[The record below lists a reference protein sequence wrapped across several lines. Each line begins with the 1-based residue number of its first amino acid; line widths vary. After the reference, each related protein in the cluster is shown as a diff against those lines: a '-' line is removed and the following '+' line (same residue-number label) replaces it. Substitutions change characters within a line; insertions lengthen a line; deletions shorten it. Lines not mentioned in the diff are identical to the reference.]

1 MKRLFIRWAVVAAA
15 VAVAS
20 AVVPGVTIHGG
31 FGGVLIVAAVF
42 GLVNA
47 TLGPVAKLLS
57 LPLIVLT
64 LGLFIF
70 VVNALML
77 GITAELTSRL
87 TIHGF
92 GTAMLAALVI
102 SAVSAILNTFVGRRT
117 SERRGR

>member
-1 MKRLFIRWAVVAAA
+1 VKRLLIRWAVIAVA

-31 FGGVLIVAAVF
+31 VGGVLIVAGIF

-47 TLGPVAKLLS
+47 VLGPIAKLIS

-70 VVNALML
+70 VVNAVML
-77 GITAELTSRL
+77 GITAALTSRL
-87 TIHGF
+87 DIHDF
-92 GTAMLAALVI
+92 GAAMLAALVI
-102 SAVSAILNTFVGRRT
+102 SAVSAVLNGFVRRREA
-117 SERRGR
+117 ERQLS

>member
-1 MKRLFIRWAVVAAA
+1 MKRLLIRWAVIAAA

-31 FGGVLIVAAVF
+31 VGGVLVVSAVF

-47 TLGPVAKLLS
+47 ILGPVAKLLS

-70 VVNALML
+70 VVNAVML

-87 TIHGF
+87 EIHDF
-92 GTAMLAALVI
+92 GAAMLAALVI
-102 SAVSAILNTFVGRRT
+102 SAVSALLNGFVRRR
-117 SERRGR
+117 ELAA

>member
-1 MKRLFIRWAVVAAA
+1 MKRLLIRWAVTAAA

-20 AVVPGVTIHGG
+20 AVVSGVTIHGG
-31 FGGVLIVAAVF
+31 VGGVLVVSAIF

-47 TLGPVAKLLS
+47 ILGPVAKLLS

-77 GITAELTSRL
+77 GITAELTDRL
-87 TIHGF
+87 KIHDF
-92 GTAMLAALVI
+92 GATMLAALVI
-102 SAVSAILNTFVGRRT
+102 SVVSALLNLFIKRR
-117 SERRGR
+117 EWEPRGS

>member
-1 MKRLFIRWAVVAAA
+1 MQRLLIRWAVTAAA
-15 VAVAS
+15 VAAAS
-20 AVVPGVTIHGG
+20 AVVPGVAIHGG
-31 FGGVLIVAAVF
+31 VGGVLIVSAIF

-47 TLGPVAKLLS
+47 ILGPVAKLLS

-87 TIHGF
+87 EIRDF

-102 SAVSAILNTFVGRRT
+102 SAVSALLNLFVKRR
-117 SERRGR
+117 ELEHRRF

>member
-1 MKRLFIRWAVVAAA
+1 VKRLLIRWAVTAVA

-31 FGGVLIVAAVF
+31 FGGVLIVSAIF

-47 TLGPVAKLLS
+47 VLGPIAKLLS

-70 VVNALML
+70 VVNAVML
-77 GITAELTSRL
+77 GITAALTSRL
-87 TIHGF
+87 DLHDF
-92 GTAMLAALVI
+92 GAALLAALVI
-102 SAVSAILNTFVGRRT
+102 SVVSSLLNGFVRHREAEHR
-117 SERRGR
+117 SA